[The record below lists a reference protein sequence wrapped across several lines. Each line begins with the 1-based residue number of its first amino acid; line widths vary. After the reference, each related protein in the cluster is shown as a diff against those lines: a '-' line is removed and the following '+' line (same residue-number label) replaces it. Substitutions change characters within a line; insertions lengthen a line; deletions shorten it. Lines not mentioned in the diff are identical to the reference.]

1 MNALSRNARNAWSGL
16 AGWLAAAL
24 LAGLVNPV
32 AAQAQPQLAGK
43 VLMAVG
49 TVSLVRDGKEI
60 PAPRDT
66 AVLAGDLLRTG
77 ASSNAQLRLQDGA
90 IIALRPNSDFKIN
103 AFNYSGKADGS
114 ESASLSLLKGGVR
127 AVTGVIGRT
136 NRDNLKVDAVVATI
150 GIRGTGF
157 NVVLCDAACQALH
170 PTAKGGL
177 YAGVFEGRIAVDNAA
192 GSAVE
197 LGLNQFLHVAD
208 AQSAPTRLLAPPALL
223 KDRLESQGGVKTSQ
237 RRVGDGASDDARQVV
252 ERAPVTVPLDGNV
265 VAVNRVNSVALA
277 PPTGITAPP
286 MRFYD
291 LPGMG
296 DALPL
301 LTAKPA
307 NTHWSFQSA
316 EFNPLGAQRRADNQV
331 LEGVNG
337 TTALAFTQY
346 DGYKLQTVTKDGVVD
361 AYVIRNG
368 YTATQQ
374 EGGADGG
381 VIAWGRW
388 AGGTALIGNYG
399 TVSYTDA
406 QGFHWIAGARLY
418 DVPAEIRNQRFAFNL
433 IGATRPTE
441 AYAGAL
447 PGWRVYGGNLNANF
461 GSTNVAVDGTLNLYL
476 IRSSGTGNYNMT
488 FSGSSDPSSIAFT
501 RVNASVV
508 RTQGDVPV
516 CVSACGGAGVV
527 SFYGSQA
534 SHAGLTYEFNTGTSY
549 VQGAAAF
556 KR

>member
-1 MNALSRNARNAWSGL
+1 MNALSRNARNVWSVL
-16 AGWLAAAL
+16 AGALVLAVFFGWSHPAH
-24 LAGLVNPV
+24 
-32 AAQAQPQLAGK
+32 AQAQPQPAGK

-49 TVSLVRDGKEI
+49 TVSLVRNGKET

-66 AVLAGDLLRTG
+66 VVLAGDLLRTG
-77 ASSNAQLRLQDGA
+77 ASSNAQLRLEDGA
-90 IIALRPNSDFKIN
+90 IIALRPNSDFKVN
-103 AFNYSGKADGS
+103 AFNYSGKADGT
-114 ESASLSLLKGGVR
+114 ESASLSLLKGGAR

-157 NVVLCDAACQALH
+157 NIVLCDAACQASY
-170 PTAKGGL
+170 PSAKGGL
-177 YAGVFEGRIAVDNAA
+177 YAGVFEGRIAVDNEA

-197 LGLNQFLHVAD
+197 LGHNQFLYVAD
-208 AQSAPTRLLAPPALL
+208 AHSAPARLLTPPALL
-223 KDRLESQGGVKTSQ
+223 KDGLEGQGRVKAAE
-237 RRVGDGASDDARQVV
+237 RRVGAGSSDEGRRVAEQM
-252 ERAPVTVPLDGNV
+252 PVTSSDSLMSAFQNGRVKLVPP
-265 VAVNRVNSVALA
+265 S
-277 PPTGITAPP
+277 GITPPP

-291 LPGMG
+291 VPGLG
-296 DALPL
+296 DALAL
-301 LTAKPA
+301 LTVKPV

-316 EFNPLGAQRRADNQV
+316 EFNPAGTDRHADNQV

-337 TTALAFTQY
+337 TTSLAFSQY
-346 DGYKLQTVTKDGVVD
+346 DGYKVQAVTKNGTD

-388 AGGTALIGNYG
+388 AGGSALIGNYG

-441 AYAGAL
+441 AVAGAL

-476 IRSSGTGNYNMT
+476 IRSNGTGNFNMS
-488 FSGSSDPSSIAFT
+488 FSGTSDPNSIAFT

-527 SFYGSQA
+527 AFYGSQA